1 MRISNLLPITI
12 AACAAACARTPQP
25 LAPALAVTAPDPGTA
40 TSPSSPTMCCPI
52 VELRQYTLRPGQ
64 RDVLIDLFEREF
76 IEAQEAEGIT
86 VLGQFRDLDRPDRFV
101 WLRGF
106 TSMPARARALGAFY
120 GGPLW
125 KAHREE
131 ANATMLD
138 SDNVLLL
145 RPARP
150 ASGFSLDGLR
160 RSAPGSNP
168 RSAQLVIATLY
179 FFDRPPTVDFID
191 FFEREVAPLLT
202 AAGAAVVARFVTE
215 ASVNTF
221 PALPVREGEHVFVF
235 VSAFEDARAYERHLA
250 ELAGSPQW
258 RDGAAK
264 ALSHRLIRPPETLRL
279 APTARSLL
287 GYPKRSLAQSI
298 PPSGEVCPQN
308 RTPVS

>member
-1 MRISNLLPITI
+1 MRISDLWLISI
-12 AACAAACARTPQP
+12 AACAAACARAPQP
-25 LAPALAVTAPDPGTA
+25 LAPASRELAVTAPDPGKCTP
-40 TSPSSPTMCCPI
+40 PSSSPMCCPI

-64 RDVLIDLFEREF
+64 RDVLIDLFDREL
-76 IEAQEAEGIT
+76 IEAQEAEGMT

-106 TSMPARARALGAFY
+106 TSMPARARALGALY
-120 GGPLW
+120 GGPVW
-125 KAHREE
+125 KAHRNE

-179 FFDRPPTVDFID
+179 FFDRPPAMDFID

-202 AAGAAVVARFVTE
+202 AAGAAILARFVTE
-215 ASVNTF
+215 TSVNTF

-258 RDGAAK
+258 RDRAAK
-264 ALSHRLIRPPETLRL
+264 TLSHRLIRPPETLRL

-287 GYPKRSLAQSI
+287 GYPKRSTGGTYPGCL
-298 PPSGEVCPQN
+298 
-308 RTPVS
+308 